1 MIHNQNGF
9 TYPITLCMMILL
21 STILIMRIDHFL
33 IEKRM
38 LKETENILKQDYYL
52 LSTMDQLQSYL
63 STNEDVPVDGNFD
76 YKDGQ
81 ATYQI
86 VNITGDTMEMMI
98 TLKVGG
104 QESVFIGNAFYDL
117 NLNKFIKWYEVN

>member
-1 MIHNQNGF
+1 
-9 TYPITLCMMILL
+9 
-21 STILIMRIDHFL
+21 MRIDHFL

>member
-1 MIHNQNGF
+1 MIHNENGF

-117 NLNKFIKWYEVN
+117 NLKISL